1 MADDILNFGVPLE
14 VDTGTNESGHKSTK
28 MSALLTQKN
37 EETFDRQT
45 AIRLEELH
53 LLDMAMLELQGNPMF
68 NYGKHG
74 PKPEP
79 KKPPASDDLAIGG
92 PELTVS
98 VDPDTQELVVTTSNK
113 TPDDGESNLET
124 DLVTFVADLQNA
136 VQQYLPK
143 VPLRTI
149 HKRKGQIF
157 RGQNKFRG
165 KVWRDWAMIDWG
177 DEGILPVRI
186 VGFVDLRGLPD
197 DHTANFLEL
206 PLEQSIFAV
215 VEKAAFLVDQEEIDL
230 SEIFVPITKEVGAI
244 TDNVVS
250 ELKFWLADVDAIVK
264 PIAVIPDIGG
274 PPNAYF
280 MVKDRETW
288 RTDFMEFLETPL
300 DWEDDISSEEED
312 EE

>member
-1 MADDILNFGVPLE
+1 
-14 VDTGTNESGHKSTK
+14 

-53 LLDMAMLELQGNPMF
+53 LLDMAMLELAGRPMF
-68 NYGKHG
+68 NYGKHC

-79 KKPPASDDLAIGG
+79 KDPPSSEDVDIGG
-92 PELTVS
+92 PALTVS

-157 RGQNKFRG
+157 HGQNKFRG
-165 KVWRDWAMIDWG
+165 KVW
-177 DEGILPVRI
+177 
-186 VGFVDLRGLPD
+186 
-197 DHTANFLEL
+197 
-206 PLEQSIFAV
+206 
-215 VEKAAFLVDQEEIDL
+215 
-230 SEIFVPITKEVGAI
+230 
-244 TDNVVS
+244 
-250 ELKFWLADVDAIVK
+250 
-264 PIAVIPDIGG
+264 
-274 PPNAYF
+274 
-280 MVKDRETW
+280 
-288 RTDFMEFLETPL
+288 
-300 DWEDDISSEEED
+300 
-312 EE
+312 